1 MHNSDWFGGW
11 DRILDSVIAV
21 VLFYILIV
29 LIVRM
34 LGKRTTAQ
42 LNNFDWIINITVGS
56 LAASGILLEN
66 VSSATAFAAI
76 ATIAV
81 LQYGLTFITARS
93 VNATKVIKACPTL
106 LVHKGN
112 FLEEAMLDARISRG
126 EVEAA
131 LRAQGL
137 SDVGDANWVILE
149 TNGKIT
155 VLPREDIALDEAS
168 AMNSVRHPPDL
179 PYPST

>member
-1 MHNSDWFGGW
+1 MQNSDWFGGW
-11 DRILDSVIAV
+11 DRILDSIIAAL
-21 VLFYILIV
+21 LFYILIV
-29 LIVRM
+29 LIVRL

-66 VSSATAFAAI
+66 VSNATAFAAI

-93 VNATKVIKACPTL
+93 DNATKVIKACPTL

-112 FLEEAMLDARISRG
+112 FLKEAMLAARISQG
-126 EVEAA
+126 EVD

-155 VLPREDIALDEAS
+155 VLPREDIALGEAS
-168 AMNSVRHPPDL
+168 AMNSVRQPPDL
-179 PYPST
+179 PYPSA

>member
-11 DRILDSVIAV
+11 DRILDSVIAA

-29 LIVRM
+29 LIVRL

-66 VSSATAFAAI
+66 VSNATAFAAI
-76 ATIAV
+76 ATIAA
-81 LQYGLTFITARS
+81 LQYGLTYITARS
-93 VNATKVIKACPTL
+93 ERATEVIKACPTL

-131 LRAQGL
+131 LRAQGVT
-137 SDVGDANWVILE
+137 DIKDANWVILE

-155 VLPREDIALDEAS
+155 VLPQKDVEIGEAS
-168 AMNSVRHPPDL
+168 VMNSVRWSSDL
-179 PYPST
+179 PPAKT

>member
-1 MHNSDWFGGW
+1 MHNSDWFGGR

-29 LIVRM
+29 LIVRL

-66 VSSATAFAAI
+66 VSNATAFAAI

-93 VNATKVIKACPTL
+93 DSATKVIKARPTL

-112 FLEEAMLDARISRG
+112 FLEEAMLAARISRG

-137 SDVGDANWVILE
+137 TDVRDANWVILE

>member
-11 DRILDSVIAV
+11 DRILDSVIAAT
-21 VLFYILIV
+21 LFYILIV
-29 LIVRM
+29 LIVRF

-66 VSSATAFAAI
+66 VSNATAAAAI
-76 ATIAV
+76 ITIAA
-81 LQYGLTFITARS
+81 LQYVLTFISARS
-93 VNATKVIKACPTL
+93 EKATRVIKACPTL

-112 FLEEAMLDARISRG
+112 FLEEAMLAARISHG

-137 SDVGDANWVILE
+137 TDVGDANWVILE
-149 TNGKIT
+149 TNGKMT
-155 VLPREDIALDEAS
+155 VLPRQEIEIENAS
-168 AMNSVRHPPDL
+168 AMNSVRRPSNL
-179 PYPST
+179 PSPGA

>member
-1 MHNSDWFGGW
+1 MDNSDWFGGW
-11 DRILDSVIAV
+11 DRILDSILAA

-29 LIVRM
+29 LIVRL

-66 VSSATAFAAI
+66 VSNATAFAAI
-76 ATIAV
+76 VTIAV
-81 LQYGLTFITARS
+81 LQYGLTYITARS
-93 VNATKVIKACPTL
+93 DKATEVIKACPTL

-112 FLEEAMLDARISRG
+112 FLDEAMLNARISRG

-131 LRAQGL
+131 LRSQGL
-137 SDVGDANWVILE
+137 TNIRDANWVILE

-155 VLPREDIALDEAS
+155 VLPQKDVDIGEAS
-168 AMNSVRHPPDL
+168 AMNSVQWPSDL
-179 PYPST
+179 PDPKS